1 VAGKYASKD
10 GSIIP
15 SAKVRA
21 YLYTIVT
28 AASPIV
34 VARGL
39 LDASEVGLWVALGGA
54 ILGVT
59 NAVALAN
66 TGERTR

>member
-1 VAGKYASKD
+1 MGRYEATNGT
-10 GSIIP
+10 IIP
-15 SAKVRA
+15 SAKIRA
-21 YLYTIVT
+21 YLYGIVA
-28 AASPIV
+28 AASPVV

-59 NAVALAN
+59 NGIALAN
-66 TGERTR
+66 TGDRK